1 MNSIKKTAR
10 FAGFLYLMVF
20 LLGIFGELFIRQGL
34 YLPEDAGMTAS
45 NLLASESLFRL
56 SLVSD
61 LIRQAVLVLLPL
73 VLYKVLKPVSK
84 DLAVLM
90 VVFALVTVPIA
101 MVNLLFQFGA
111 LLPLSGAGYLNAF
124 STEQLHAQMMYFF
137 ELNQYGVFIAQ
148 FFGFWVSLL
157 GFLVFK
163 AGFLPRLIGIL
174 LIIAGLGYLVDA
186 LLFLLFPGLNVTI
199 SLFTFWGEA
208 VFALWLLI
216 MGVNAD
222 QWELRE
228 KESA

>member
-1 MNSIKKTAR
+1 MSSIKGTAR

-20 LLGIFGELFIRQGL
+20 LLGIFGELFVRQGL
-34 YLPEDAGMTAS
+34 YLPENAGVTAS
-45 NLLASESLFRL
+45 NLMASDTLFRL
-56 SLVSD
+56 SLVTD

-73 VLYKVLKPVSK
+73 ILYRILKPVSK
-84 DLAVLM
+84 QLAAVM

-101 MVNLLFQFGA
+101 MVTLLFQFAA

-124 STEQLHAQMMYFF
+124 DAEQLHAQMMYFF
-137 ELNQYGVFIAQ
+137 GLNQYGVYIAQ

-163 AGFLPRLIGIL
+163 SGFLPRILGIL

-186 LLFLLFPGLNVTI
+186 VLFLLFPGIGVTI

-208 VFALWLLI
+208 IFALWLLI
-216 MGVNAD
+216 MGVNTD
-222 QWELRE
+222 QWEKLAQ
-228 KESA
+228 ESA